1 MAANVFLSTENGV
14 TSIQKKMTFSAL
26 DTYSQ
31 IPLSQWKARLHM
43 FCCFSPVSHK
53 RAVFRQ
59 CLIKEFAITEPA
71 LSCFLPG
78 SWFHPRQYHLHT
90 NAWLLWATELPPW
103 WHGAGGG
110 CRACWMGCVWPAG
123 HRLAIATLVHFRQC
137 GTSISVSVCH
147 SLHEMGQQKLSL
159 RCELLSCMMQPC
171 LLTSPWD
178 LMSAQPW

>member
-1 MAANVFLSTENGV
+1 MESQVYKKRWLFQHLTPILKFLSHSGKLGC
-14 TSIQKKMTFSAL
+14 I
-26 DTYSQ
+26 
-31 IPLSQWKARLHM
+31 
-43 FCCFSPVSHK
+43 CFAVC

-59 CLIKEFAITEPA
+59 CLIKEFTITEPA

-90 NAWLLWATELPPW
+90 NVWLLWATELPPW

-159 RCELLSCMMQPC
+159 RCELLSCMMQLC